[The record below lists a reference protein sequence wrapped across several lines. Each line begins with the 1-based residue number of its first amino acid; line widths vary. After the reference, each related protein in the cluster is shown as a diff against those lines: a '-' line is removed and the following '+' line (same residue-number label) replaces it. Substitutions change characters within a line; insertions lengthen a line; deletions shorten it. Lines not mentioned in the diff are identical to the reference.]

1 MKLLIDNAPS
11 AWRMLSV
18 QFAALM
24 GAWSA
29 LDPASQ
35 TAVLSLLGV
44 PADRQVAVM
53 ALVFLALRLI
63 KQPSVAKPEA
73 GQ

>member
-1 MKLLIDNAPS
+1 MSKWLIDNAPS

-18 QFAALM
+18 QFAAVM

-35 TAVLSLLGV
+35 TAVLALLGI
-44 PADRQVAVM
+44 PADRQVAVL
-53 ALVFLALRLI
+53 ALVFLVLRLV
-63 KQPSVAKPEA
+63 KQPAVKPPEA
-73 GQ
+73 P